1 MKWYAVQTKSRQE
14 NVAKQNLAN
23 QGFSVFLPTLR
34 VPVKRRGKWSLKI
47 EPLFAGY
54 LFLELDLGIQN
65 TSSIRSTRGVI
76 KLVQNGI
83 HVLPVAGELIADLK
97 KAQAAVDNATEEKQ
111 FFEAGEEVLLTGG
124 ALSGL
129 KGIYKSKNSEERAIL
144 LLNILG
150 DKTQVVVPQTYLAKV
165 S

>member
-111 FFEAGEEVLLTGG
+111 FFEA
-124 ALSGL
+124 
-129 KGIYKSKNSEERAIL
+129 
-144 LLNILG
+144 
-150 DKTQVVVPQTYLAKV
+150 
-165 S
+165 

>member
-1 MKWYAVQTKSRQE
+1 M
-14 NVAKQNLAN
+14 
-23 QGFSVFLPTLR
+23 
-34 VPVKRRGKWSLKI
+34 
-47 EPLFAGY
+47 
-54 LFLELDLGIQN
+54 
-65 TSSIRSTRGVI
+65 
-76 KLVQNGI
+76 VQNGI